1 MATSTNKRDYYEV
14 LGVSKTASADEI
26 KKAYRKLALKYH
38 PDRNKG
44 NKEAEDQFK
53 EAAEAYA
60 VLSDQQKRAQYDQFG
75 HSLGGGGFQG
85 FEGFE
90 NAFQGF
96 GDIFGDLFEDFF
108 GGSSRRGQGRG
119 GIRGADL
126 EYSVEI
132 DLEDVM
138 TGKEI
143 SIEFPRAETC
153 DICQGSGAEP
163 GSHPTIC
170 SDCGGH
176 GEVRISQGFF
186 TMRRTCPRCHG
197 EGKQISK
204 PCKHCHGSGR
214 VKKTRKLNVKI
225 PAGIEDGS
233 QLKIT
238 GEGEAGE
245 HGGHRGN
252 LYLHVTVRRHSF
264 FERAGSD
271 LLIEAKI
278 GIDQAALGSQ
288 IEIPTLD
295 GKILLKIQAG
305 TQPGKVFRIKGKGV
319 PDLRGR
325 GTGDELV
332 RVNVDIPEHLNS
344 NEKKLLE
351 DFAKLRDHAGAKPVF
366 SRWHIER

>member
-1 MATSTNKRDYYEV
+1 MASSTNKRDYYEV
-14 LGVSKTASADEI
+14 LDVPKTASQDDI
-26 KKAYRKLALKYH
+26 KKAYRKLALKHH

-44 NKEAEDQFK
+44 HQEAENRFK

-60 VLSDQQKRAQYDQFG
+60 VLSDPQKRSQYDQFG

-90 NAFQGF
+90 GAFQGF
-96 GDIFGDLFEDFF
+96 GDVFGDLFGDVF
-108 GGSSRRGQGRG
+108 GGSRRGGSRS

-126 EYSVEI
+126 EYSAEI
-132 DLEDVM
+132 NLEDVIN
-138 TGKEI
+138 GKEI
-143 SIEFPRAETC
+143 SFEFPRLETC
-153 DICQGSGAEP
+153 ETCHGSGAEP
-163 GSHPTIC
+163 GSQPTIC

-186 TMRRTCPRCHG
+186 TMRRTCPKCRG

-204 PCKHCHGSGR
+204 PCKNCHGNGR
-214 VKKTRKLNVKI
+214 VRKNRKLNIKI

-245 HGGHRGN
+245 RGGSRGS
-252 LYLHVTVRRHSF
+252 LYVHVTVKRHSI
-264 FERAGSD
+264 FERVGTD

-278 GIDQAALGSQ
+278 GIHQATLGCQ
-288 IEIPTLD
+288 IEVPTLD
-295 GKILLKIQAG
+295 GKVLLKIPSG
-305 TQPGKVFRIKGKGV
+305 TQPGKVFRIKGKGL
-319 PDLRGR
+319 PDLRGH

-332 RVNVDIPEHLNS
+332 RINVDIPEHLNS
-344 NEKKLLE
+344 HEKKLIE
-351 DFAKLRDHAGAKPVF
+351 EFAKSRDGAGSKPVF
-366 SRWHIER
+366 TRWNVER

>member
-1 MATSTNKRDYYEV
+1 MASSTNKRDYYEV
-14 LGVSKTASADEI
+14 LGISKTASSEEI

-44 NKEAEDQFK
+44 NKETEDHFK

-60 VLSDQQKRAQYDQFG
+60 VLSDPQKRSQYDQFG

-90 NAFQGF
+90 GAFQGF

-108 GGSSRRGQGRG
+108 GTRRGGSRS

-126 EYSVEI
+126 EYSAEI
-132 DLEDVM
+132 NLEDVVH
-138 TGKEI
+138 GKEI
-143 SIEFPRAETC
+143 SVEFPRAETC
-153 DICQGSGAEP
+153 DICHGSGAEP
-163 GSHPTIC
+163 GSQSTVC

-176 GEVRISQGFF
+176 GEIRVSQGFF
-186 TMRRTCPRCHG
+186 TMRRTCPKCRG

-204 PCKHCHGSGR
+204 PCKSCHGNGR
-214 VKKTRKLNVKI
+214 VRKNRKLSIKI
-225 PAGIEDGS
+225 PAGIDDGS

-245 HGGHRGN
+245 RGGNRGN
-252 LYLHVTVRRHSF
+252 LYVHVSVKRHPI
-264 FERAGSD
+264 FERVGTD

-278 GIDQAALGSQ
+278 GIHQAALGSQ
-288 IEIPTLD
+288 IEVPTLD
-295 GKILLKIQAG
+295 GKVVLKIPPA

-319 PDLRGR
+319 PDLRSHGI
-325 GTGDELV
+325 GDELV
-332 RVNVDIPEHLNS
+332 RINVDIPERLNS
-344 NEKKLLE
+344 SERKLLE
-351 DFAKLRDHAGAKPVF
+351 EFAKQRDGSGSKPIF
-366 SRWHIER
+366 TRWHIER